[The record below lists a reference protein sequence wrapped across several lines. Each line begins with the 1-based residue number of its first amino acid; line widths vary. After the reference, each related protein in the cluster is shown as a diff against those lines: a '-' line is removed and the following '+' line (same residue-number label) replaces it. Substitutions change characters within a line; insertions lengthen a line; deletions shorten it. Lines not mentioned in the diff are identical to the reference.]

1 MHHLR
6 CIGMFVA
13 SAFLW
18 IAATGTATAADFPK
32 GTFTLK
38 GPDGAI
44 WAVKVDGKDKFTV
57 TRDGKEAVEGTYKVT
72 KDEIE
77 FTDEKGPLAEKAA
90 GPGTYK
96 WKLDGDKVTFTKV
109 KDKSEGRSG
118 ALTAGCMGEE
128 ERVADHTQAEPPIW
142 PPKSIVRTPNG
153 ERSSPP

>member
-1 MHHLR
+1 MYHLR
-6 CIGMFVA
+6 CIGMFA
-13 SAFLW
+13 ATAFLW

-38 GPDGAI
+38 ETKDDS
-44 WAVKVDGKDKFTV
+44 WAVKFDGTGKFTV
-57 TRDGKEAVEGTYKVT
+57 TLNGKEEVEGTYKVT

-77 FTDEKGPLAEKAA
+77 FTDEKGLNADKAA

-118 ALTAGCMGEE
+118 ALTAGAW
-128 ERVADHTQAEPPIW
+128 ERKKE
-142 PPKSIVRTPNG
+142 
-153 ERSSPP
+153 